1 MGSSGT
7 ASACNQRQKI
17 IFLIHHHDNVIWL
30 SATVSHL
37 INASTHFLIF
47 KFSKYALGT
56 VSTAASSNTS
66 NFLCPRLLHNKQC
79 KYRFTIS
86 SWIFGERS
94 QNNENPKR
102 ENAINRQTPN
112 NARKKDTG
120 KMHPKDMDKNKGR
133 EQSQT
138 VIENHIAG
146 HWNTI

>member
-17 IFLIHHHDNVIWL
+17 IFLINHHDNVIWL

-112 NARKKDTG
+112 NVRKKRYW
-120 KMHPKDMDKNKGR
+120 KNASKKYGQKQR
-133 EQSQT
+133 QRTKPSS
-138 VIENHIAG
+138 N
-146 HWNTI
+146 